1 LGFEDAEVPEGM
13 PSWRDTLFIWQGS
26 LQGTEWVGRWVGVDS
41 ADATHAAAPSAQ
53 EYADSANAFAV
64 TLEAGDGGALSAKPG
79 AEAEATAGK
88 GYLLDQD
95 DGEGHSYHRD
105 DAHRIRF
112 FRSEDAAGGA
122 LLAGAIGRN
131 EFGPFVSLG
140 SVKGQELM
148 LARRYLD
155 HKDARAAWSLD
166 EIEAA
171 GKAIS
176 DASVPWSCEA
186 LHSKIQRKGK
196 APKRKAGVAEPG
208 GSSVLKREKATSEP
222 RKRVRH
228 VVLMKFKADGKQ
240 HQKSFHL
247 AVGQS
252 HACKLRRRAVPADT
266 MEAAKAS
273 LLLLQG
279 KVDGVER
286 ISFGATFT
294 RDRAQ
299 GYTHALV
306 VDLLDQNALEV

>member
-1 LGFEDAEVPEGM
+1 M
-13 PSWRDTLFIWQGS
+13 
-26 LQGTEWVGRWVGVDS
+26 
-41 ADATHAAAPSAQ
+41 
-53 EYADSANAFAV
+53 
-64 TLEAGDGGALSAKPG
+64 
-79 AEAEATAGK
+79 
-88 GYLLDQD
+88 
-95 DGEGHSYHRD
+95 
-105 DAHRIRF
+105 
-112 FRSEDAAGGA
+112 
-122 LLAGAIGRN
+122 
-131 EFGPFVSLG
+131 
-140 SVKGQELM
+140 M

-186 LHSKIQRKGK
+186 LQSKIQRKGK
-196 APKRKAGVAEPG
+196 APKRKAGVKVAEPG
-208 GSSVLKREKATSEP
+208 GSPVLKREKAVPTSEP
-222 RKRVRH
+222 KKRVRH
-228 VVLMKFKADGKQ
+228 VVLMKFRDDGKQ

-252 HACKLRRRAVPADT
+252 HACKLGHCAVPTDT
-266 MEAAKAS
+266 IEAAKAS

-279 KVDGVER
+279 KVQGVES

-294 RDRAQ
+294 HDRAQ